1 MRMAREDRI
10 HIWRSMVAACAEL
23 ADDLNEV
30 LQMNRLPERLKR
42 L

>member
-1 MRMAREDRI
+1 MPREDRI
-10 HIWRSMVAACAEL
+10 RTWRSTVAACAEL

-30 LQMNRLPERLKR
+30 LEKNHLAERLQP

>member
-1 MRMAREDRI
+1 MAREDRI
-10 HIWRSMVAACAEL
+10 LIWRSIVAACAEL

-30 LQMNRLPERLKR
+30 LEMNRLPERLQP